1 MAPPLRITRA
11 GLLGSIVVILVAAGC
26 VRLGIWQLHRLDQ
39 RRAYNAQ
46 LSARMRGA
54 GVPLRR
60 VPDDTVGLTFRA
72 ALAEGSWDGARS
84 IVLGAR
90 ALDGEPG
97 VYLLTPLRL
106 PEGGAVLVNRGW
118 LPSPDAATVDIR
130 PYAADGPARV
140 RGLLVPMPLGRVP
153 PTAGVRR
160 VWYHLD
166 PAALARQL
174 PYPIAP
180 LLLQATPA
188 AAAATP
194 TAARAAAA
202 LPRPLP
208 PPALDEGPHLG
219 YAIQWF
225 SFAVIGLVGWV
236 VLLLRGDGGER
247 GRPDDRG
254 EGERR
259 EPESAA

>member
-11 GLLGSIVVILVAAGC
+11 GLLGSIVVILVAATC
-26 VRLGIWQLHRLDQ
+26 VRLGIWQLHRLQQ

-46 LSARMRGA
+46 VSARMTAAPVG
-54 GVPLRR
+54 LRR
-60 VPDDTVGLTFRA
+60 VPDDTAGLSFRA
-72 ALAEGSWDGARS
+72 ALAEGGWDGARS

-90 ALDGEPG
+90 TLDGEPG

-118 LPSPDAATVDIR
+118 LPSPDAATVDLR
-130 PYAADGPARV
+130 PYTADGPARV

-174 PYPIAP
+174 PYPVAP
-180 LLLQATPA
+180 LLLQATPPA
-188 AAAATP
+188 TASTPTSTRAAT
-194 TAARAAAA
+194 A
-202 LPRPLP
+202 LPRPVP

-236 VLLLRGDGGER
+236 VLLLRGDR
-247 GRPDDRG
+247 GDRG
-254 EGERR
+254 VRPER
-259 EPESAA
+259 ESAS